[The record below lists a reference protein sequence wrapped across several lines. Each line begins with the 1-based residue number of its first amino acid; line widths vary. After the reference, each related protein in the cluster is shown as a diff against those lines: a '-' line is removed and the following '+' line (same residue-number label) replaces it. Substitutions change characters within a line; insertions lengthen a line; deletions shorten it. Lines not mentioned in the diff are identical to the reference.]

1 MQRLVDGV
9 WADCTE
15 GDLVVGEQYRIS
27 VGGGW
32 EQKAYSLPVAEPAI
46 RKITKR
52 AFMRRFTQVER
63 TLIRKSTDDIVID
76 IHEDLQSTITVD
88 LDLQDTIDS
97 LTYLT
102 SVAILADGRSNAI
115 LADGTASEV

>member
-1 MQRLVDGV
+1 MQKLVNDI
-9 WADCTE
+9 WTDCVE
-15 GDLVVGEQYRIS
+15 GDLTVGEQYRIS

-63 TLIRKSTDDIVID
+63 TLIRKSADDIVID